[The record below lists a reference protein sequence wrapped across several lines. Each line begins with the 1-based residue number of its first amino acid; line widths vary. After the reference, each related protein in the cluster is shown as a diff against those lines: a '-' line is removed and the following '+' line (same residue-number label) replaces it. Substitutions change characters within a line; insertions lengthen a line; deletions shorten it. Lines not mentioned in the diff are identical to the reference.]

1 MLRILLVTNDF
12 LPMVGG
18 VAIHI
23 DALATSLSRLGC
35 EVTVLHVCYEA
46 IQETVYDSSE
56 YDIIRLVAG
65 KGLANKT
72 GIYSKLMRYIKS
84 LTTVRAEIR
93 KLIGSF
99 RPDVIHWHD
108 YYHSSLS
115 TKFLGESNCVL
126 VLTNHASQ
134 FLEQYDNG
142 VFMHLYLKFLPSHA
156 DGVIAPS
163 QELAAKS
170 GLIRKPT
177 QFIPNGVDESLFY
190 PTKQYRKEVLSQ
202 FNIKPHFK
210 VLLAPRRL
218 DPKNGLDVLIR
229 SIPLVI
235 EKNPDVIFIIAGGGK
250 GSLHDKYITLA
261 ESLGVAKNLI
271 ITGVVPHKK
280 MQKLIPSAD
289 LILIPS
295 FYEAVSL
302 AALEAL
308 SCGVPV
314 IASNVGGLPFI
325 VNEYNGAL
333 FETGSQ
339 NDLARTINEHLD
351 DWPATLKKGRVAR
364 KTIKS
369 QHTWKTV
376 AAKTIDFYKY
386 LGQPLRK
393 S

>member
-12 LPMVGG
+12 LPMIGG

-35 EVTVLHVCYEA
+35 EVTVLHVCYDT
-46 IQETVYDSSE
+46 IQNDVQNSDE
-56 YDIIRLVAG
+56 YDVIRLVAG
-65 KGLANKT
+65 VGLANKT
-72 GIYSKLMRYIKS
+72 GIYPKLMRYIKS
-84 LTTVRAEIR
+84 LTIVRTKI
-93 KLIGSF
+93 KSLIKTF

-115 TKFLGESNCVL
+115 TKFLGKNNCAL

-134 FLEQYDNG
+134 FLEQYDKG
-142 VFMHLYLKFLPSHA
+142 VFMHLYLRFLASHA
-156 DGVIAPS
+156 NGVIAPS

-177 QFIPNGVDESLFY
+177 QFIPNGVNECLFC
-190 PTKQYRKEVLSQ
+190 PTKKYRKEVLRQ

-235 EKNPDVIFIIAGGGK
+235 EKNPNVIFIIAGGGK
-250 GSLHDKYITLA
+250 RSLESEYRTLA
-261 ESLGVAKNLI
+261 ETLGVAKHLI
-271 ITGVVPHKK
+271 ITGVVSHKK
-280 MQKLIPSAD
+280 MQQLIPSAD

-325 VNEYNGAL
+325 VNEHNGAL
-333 FETGSQ
+333 FEPGNQ
-339 NDLARTINEHLD
+339 DDLSKTINEHLD
-351 DWPATLKKGRVAR
+351 DWPATLKKGKIAR

-369 QHTWKTV
+369 QHTWNTV
-376 AAKTIDFYKY
+376 AAKTIEFYNY
-386 LGQPLRK
+386 LG
-393 S
+393 

>member
-1 MLRILLVTNDF
+1 MLRILLITNDF

-46 IQETVYDSSE
+46 IQKTVHDSNE
-56 YDIIRLVAG
+56 YDVIRLVVSE
-65 KGLANKT
+65 GLANKT

-84 LTTVRAEIR
+84 LTVVRKEIR
-93 KLIGSF
+93 KLIGTF

-115 TKFLGESNCVL
+115 TKFLGKSNYVL

-156 DGVIAPS
+156 NGIIAPS

-170 GLIRKPT
+170 GLIKKPT

-190 PTKQYRKEVLSQ
+190 PTKKYRKEVLSQ
-202 FNIKPHFK
+202 FNIEPHFK
-210 VLLAPRRL
+210 ILLAPRRL

-250 GSLHDKYITLA
+250 SSLQDEYRILA
-261 ESLGVAKNLI
+261 EGLGVTQHLT
-271 ITGVVPHKK
+271 ITGVIPHEK

-289 LILIPS
+289 IILIPS

-325 VNEYNGAL
+325 VNEHNGAL
-333 FETGSQ
+333 FETGNQ
-339 NDLARTINEHLD
+339 NDLAKIINEHLD

-369 QHTWKTV
+369 QHTWNTV
-376 AAKTIDFYKY
+376 AAKTIDFYNY
-386 LGQPLRK
+386 LGQLLRK
-393 S
+393 F